1 MLVSQ
6 LGEIVDGINF
16 LSVDDMKPINAQLIK
31 LQTPKKLIYVRD
43 ENITDWSQVRPSLY
57 KYPAQTED
65 IFRLAA
71 VLIESLIRNN
81 PFANANK
88 RTAMFSGYL
97 FLLLNGQELND
108 PDAEVVEM
116 GVGIAT
122 GKYNID
128 ELENWL
134 FYWSNEFNLR
144 ILCVS
149 NTHSIENLISSINIQ

>member
-1 MLVSQ
+1 MLLSQ
-6 LGEIVDGINF
+6 IGEIVDGINF
-16 LSVDDMKPINAQLIK
+16 LSVDDIKLINSLLIK
-31 LQTPKKLIYVRD
+31 IQTPKEPIYVRD
-43 ENITDWSQVRPSLY
+43 ENILGSSQARPSLY
-57 KYPAQTED
+57 RYHEQTED
-65 IFRLAA
+65 IFRLTA
-71 VLIESLIRNN
+71 VLIESLIRNH

-97 FLLLNGQELND
+97 FLLLNGQELNA

-134 FYWSNEFNLR
+134 FYWSHEFDSR

-149 NTHSIENLISSINIQ
+149 NTHSIETLISSINI

>member
-1 MLVSQ
+1 MLLSQ
-6 LGEIVDGINF
+6 IGEIVDGINF
-16 LSVDDMKPINAQLIK
+16 LSVDDIKLINSLLIK
-31 LQTPKKLIYVRD
+31 LQTPKEPIYVRD
-43 ENITDWSQVRPSLY
+43 ENILGSSQARPSLY
-57 KYPAQTED
+57 RYHERTED
-65 IFRLAA
+65 IFRLTA
-71 VLIESLIRNN
+71 VLIESLIRNH

-97 FLLLNGQELND
+97 FLLLNGQELNA

-134 FYWSNEFNLR
+134 FYWSHEFDSR

-149 NTHSIENLISSINIQ
+149 NTHSIENLISSINS

>member
-1 MLVSQ
+1 M
-6 LGEIVDGINF
+6 
-16 LSVDDMKPINAQLIK
+16 
-31 LQTPKKLIYVRD
+31 
-43 ENITDWSQVRPSLY
+43 Y

-108 PDAEVVEM
+108 PDAVVVEM

-134 FYWSNEFNLR
+134 FYWSHEFNSR

-149 NTHSIENLISSINIQ
+149 NTHSIENLISSINI

>member
-1 MLVSQ
+1 MLLSQ
-6 LGEIVDGINF
+6 IGEIVDGINF
-16 LSVDDMKPINAQLIK
+16 LSVDDIKLINSLLIK
-31 LQTPKKLIYVRD
+31 LQTPKEPIYVRD
-43 ENITDWSQVRPSLY
+43 ENILGSSQARPSLY
-57 KYPAQTED
+57 RYHERTED
-65 IFRLAA
+65 IFRLTA
-71 VLIESLIRNN
+71 VLIESLIRNHH
-81 PFANANK
+81 FANANK

-97 FLLLNGQELND
+97 FLLLNGQELNA

-134 FYWSNEFNLR
+134 FYWSHEFDSR

-149 NTHSIENLISSINIQ
+149 NTHSIENLISSINS

>member
-1 MLVSQ
+1 MLLSQ
-6 LGEIVDGINF
+6 IGEIVDGINF
-16 LSVDDMKPINAQLIK
+16 LSVDDIKIINSLLIK
-31 LQTPKKLIYVRD
+31 LQTPKEPIYVRD
-43 ENITDWSQVRPSLY
+43 ENILGSSQARPSLY
-57 KYPAQTED
+57 RYHEQTED

-71 VLIESLIRNN
+71 VLIESLIRNH

-97 FLLLNGQELND
+97 FLLLNGQELNA

-134 FYWSNEFNLR
+134 FYWSHEFDSR

-149 NTHSIENLISSINIQ
+149 NTHSIENLISSINS